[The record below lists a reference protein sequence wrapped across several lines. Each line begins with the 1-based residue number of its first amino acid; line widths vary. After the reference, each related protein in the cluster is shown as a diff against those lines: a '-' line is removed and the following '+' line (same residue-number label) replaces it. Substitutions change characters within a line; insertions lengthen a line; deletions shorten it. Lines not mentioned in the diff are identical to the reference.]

1 MAKPSGLGKLAPDP
15 LGRDGSNPKW
25 GRDLA
30 DHDGRTD
37 QTPMYRPTGKRTKG
51 LASAFGAANP
61 QEDENP
67 GVCVKNVVQFFA
79 LCEPFTVDSCKITAE
94 VGLTERSSLGA
105 LFSLPAPTGPASNR
119 HVPYRPYISSCASDT
134 CL

>member
-1 MAKPSGLGKLAPDP
+1 MNPGAYFHLLFGLCALENFGGVAKPCGLGKLALHP

-37 QTPMYRPTGKRTKG
+37 QTPVYRPAGKRTKG

-67 GVCVKNVVQFFA
+67 GVYVKNVVQLFA
-79 LCEPFTVDSCKITAE
+79 LCEPITVDPCKITAE
-94 VGLTERSSLGA
+94 VGLGIVANSILALRSGG
-105 LFSLPAPTGPASNR
+105 LP
-119 HVPYRPYISSCASDT
+119 
-134 CL
+134 